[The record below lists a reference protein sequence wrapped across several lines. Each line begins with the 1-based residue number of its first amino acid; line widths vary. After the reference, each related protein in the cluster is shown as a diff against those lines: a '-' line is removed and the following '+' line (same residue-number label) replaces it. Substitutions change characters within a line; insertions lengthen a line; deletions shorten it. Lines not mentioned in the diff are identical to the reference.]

1 MLKDIIINQ
10 KAELKRT
17 LTENYIER
25 DFEPF
30 TLENN
35 LIKVVMGPRR
45 AGNPSFACI
54 R

>member
-1 MLKDIIINQ
+1 MLKDIIITQ
-10 KAELKRT
+10 KAELERT

-35 LIKVVMGPRR
+35 L
-45 AGNPSFACI
+45 
-54 R
+54 